1 MFCNQNEFAVEKE
14 VTILLRSELVAALI
28 SSHFLIFQ
36 KKIVLSVDWLYHT
49 TFCQVVVIFAEALG
63 HPR

>member
-36 KKIVLSVDWLYHT
+36 KKLYLALIGCITQLSAKW
-49 TFCQVVVIFAEALG
+49 
-63 HPR
+63 